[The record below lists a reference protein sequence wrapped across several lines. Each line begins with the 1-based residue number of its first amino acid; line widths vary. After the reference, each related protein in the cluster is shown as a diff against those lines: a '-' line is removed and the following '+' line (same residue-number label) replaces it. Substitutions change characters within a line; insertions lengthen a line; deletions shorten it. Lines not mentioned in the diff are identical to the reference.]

1 MTRAELLDYCRT
13 RPGPLATAVVRLL
26 TDNRRLTAHL
36 VDLESQLAQER
47 GRRPTVSVAEDE
59 SGRRIVSVDGRV
71 LDDVPPSIRRDP

>member
-13 RPGPLATAVVRLL
+13 HPGPLATAVVRLL

-47 GRRPTVSVAEDE
+47 GRRSRVSICEDE

-71 LDDVPPSIRRDP
+71 LDDVPPSTRRET